1 MGIIFIS
8 RMGFEQLI
16 ATVRWTV
23 ACRQLD
29 GGNTLISIPTGME
42 MQANPSIQS
51 NSKRP
56 AHKDRSFY
64 HFSAQG
70 ILLETAFA
78 MILTMRYSRYPVI
91 NPAELR
97 IKSSISDTRS

>member
-8 RMGFEQLI
+8 KGGFEESI

-42 MQANPSIQS
+42 MQTNPSFFPITL
-51 NSKRP
+51 P
-56 AHKDRSFY
+56 IHMDGDYFY
-64 HFSAQG
+64 
-70 ILLETAFA
+70 
-78 MILTMRYSRYPVI
+78 
-91 NPAELR
+91 
-97 IKSSISDTRS
+97 K